1 MFFFP
6 LPEVDQLNGRSKI
19 LLSTTPGQ
27 VLQVRSIVPKLVLPP
42 FLVAGALLDQ
52 SMEKVKQV
60 FNINTFAIIRVC
72 RAVLPVM
79 AKHKKGLFVN
89 IGSVVGDTCV
99 DVFKTIHMD
108 V

>member
-1 MFFFP
+1 M
-6 LPEVDQLNGRSKI
+6 
-19 LLSTTPGQ
+19 
-27 VLQVRSIVPKLVLPP
+27 
-42 FLVAGALLDQ
+42 DQ

-99 DVFKTIHMD
+99 DVFRTIRLD
-108 V
+108 VLLLTDLSRGMGYTLQQRLRHISSARCLAWNVGLSIFRS